1 MKRSEML
8 DTIKNIMEECIDD
21 AMINEVDEWTEC
33 ILKEIELQ
41 GMLPPHC
48 GKVKQVNIENKWGV
62 PTGEQKMLRVIV
74 TEWEDE

>member
-33 ILKEIELQ
+33 ILKEIEL
-41 GMLPPHC
+41 
-48 GKVKQVNIENKWGV
+48 
-62 PTGEQKMLRVIV
+62 
-74 TEWEDE
+74 